1 MSGANTTAD
10 RNTVYKVKT
19 RAQSFALIVI
29 GLLLTSCAKPPPETI
44 VLAEAS
50 QPVFALVYI
59 AEKLGYFAEE
69 ELAVSYRSFTSGRDA
84 LQSVVDGESD
94 LATSYETPVV
104 LQAFGGQV
112 LSVVS
117 SLHYS
122 TRNTALVANRQ
133 HGINGPTDL
142 VGKTVG
148 VSKNTNGEFFLSLY
162 LRSNGVDSSQVKIID
177 VNPQNMGTALAEGK
191 VDAVATWNPN
201 LWVARHALPENDTLT
216 LFSDVYSE
224 LSVLVGK
231 RSFVAQ
237 HPERITKMLKALLRA
252 KNFLETHPDEA
263 LKLVITRLPNQ
274 SEQIVRDTWQDSQ
287 KRIALNNVM
296 LSVFQQEADWFLAS
310 GRFDKEKPDFN
321 TIIEK
326 KFLESLAPELVT
338 LH

>member
-1 MSGANTTAD
+1 MARKQTHKKL
-10 RNTVYKVKT
+10 RLC
-19 RAQSFALIVI
+19 AQPLVLLVV
-29 GLLLTSCAKPPPETI
+29 GLLLTGCNKPAPETI

-50 QPVFALVYI
+50 QPVFALIYI
-59 AEKLGYFAEE
+59 AEKLGFFAEE
-69 ELAVSYRSFTSGRDA
+69 ALTVRYRSFTSGRDA

-133 HGINGPTDL
+133 RGINGPSDL
-142 VGKTVG
+142 IGKTVG

-162 LRSNGVDSSQVKIID
+162 LRSNGVDSAQVQVMD
-177 VNPQNMGTALAEGK
+177 VNPQDMGPALASGK

-201 LWVARHALPENDTLT
+201 LWAARHALPEADTLT

-231 RSFVAQ
+231 TEFVTQ
-237 HPERITKMLKALLRA
+237 HPERITKMLSALLRA
-252 KNFLETHPDEA
+252 KRFLEEHPDEA
-263 LKLVITRLPNQ
+263 LKLVISRLPNQ
-274 SEQIVRDTWQDSQ
+274 SEKIVRETWHDSQ
-287 KRIALNNVM
+287 KRLALNNVM
-296 LSVFQQEADWFLAS
+296 LSIFEQEAEWFLAS
-310 GRFDKEKPDFN
+310 GRFNTEKPDFN

-326 KFLESLAPELVT
+326 RFLESLAPELVT